1 MTQPAPRERILQTA
15 AALFSKHGYRAV
27 GIDTIIRESGIAKM
41 TLYKHFPSKDA
52 LIAAYLEQTNA
63 GFWRWIDGITSA
75 HDDPKTQLE
84 AIFDGVAKLSSSPA
98 CLGCSFTHAAAEFPD
113 FDHPGHAIALLHKQ
127 QVLERLTQLS
137 RAAHAA
143 DPLGLAQDLMLA
155 MDGAWSAARVFGGGN
170 HGSRAGA
177 TARALIAAQTKAT
190 NSPAA

>member
-1 MTQPAPRERILQTA
+1 MTRPTPRERILETA

-63 GFWRWIDGITSA
+63 GFWRWIDGIVSVRS
-75 HDDPKTQLE
+75 DPRAQLQ
-84 AIFDGVAKLSSSPA
+84 AIFDGVATLSSSTA

-113 FDHPGHAIALLHKQ
+113 FDHPGHAIAAQHKQ
-127 QVLERLTQLS
+127 QVLERLLQLS
-137 RAAHAA
+137 RAAQAT
-143 DPLGLAQDLMLA
+143 DPIGLAQDLMLV

-170 HGSRAGA
+170 HGSRVGA
-177 TARALIAAQTKAT
+177 TAKALIAAQMTAIPT
-190 NSPAA
+190 TAA